1 MVLHS
6 FCGKVEISRRL
17 VVRSPS
23 ILTTSLAELHGVCNR
38 YLTTTS
44 EYTIIIK
51 GIRKSMSQSKLG
63 ITLHLFFTS
72 ISCVAVRNT
81 NDYGRLFG
89 AALQPS
95 LVLYILFWY
104 RQSQAHIP
112 QRQSQFQEKVG
123 NTDSILR
130 LKTPCMN
137 LNLTL
142 LCVILA
148 RRELMKVKKLH

>member
-1 MVLHS
+1 MVFVTDILQPQVNIQLLLREY
-6 FCGKVEISRRL
+6 GKACQG
-17 VVRSPS
+17 
-23 ILTTSLAELHGVCNR
+23 T
-38 YLTTTS
+38 
-44 EYTIIIK
+44 
-51 GIRKSMSQSKLG
+51 QSKLG

-123 NTDSILR
+123 NTDPILR